1 MYWFQLKFNND
12 GSVVL
17 PTPILGNR
25 NGKKLG
31 ILENVCNINT
41 TDSLEDSPQV
51 SFDVYKYNNGQVVPL
66 WDDLITFKLVY
77 CPEFD
82 NWFEAIVEEKESDK
96 GVLKNVSLTNLGDA
110 ELSQIRVYG
119 LDINTEDSII
129 YDDNY
134 KPTVLYDANDPAHS
148 LLHRVMSFAPHYQI
162 GYIDLPQSVC
172 QLQRTFS
179 FNDQTVLECLKTI
192 SEELSLFIVPI
203 TCDDGH
209 GNIYRGIDVY
219 DVLSTCSDC
228 GYRGFFQH
236 ECPRCGGSNIFEGFG
251 EDTTILVSADA
262 LGNDL
267 SVATNTDAI
276 ANCYH
281 LQAGDD
287 LMTAAVRQCNPN
299 GTGYIWSFTNEMLA
313 EMSSDLSD
321 AITRYNRRYGD
332 YMSNH
337 EYTDATAKTI
347 NYNELIQK
355 YTTLDEDFDIPPLA
369 NPIVGYPNL
378 IEGWYNALDFYYY
391 LKTSLMPSESTDN
404 ISAQTEAE
412 NLYDELSGSHV
423 AIGNTAN
430 LSLAAA
436 STAVMNNARL
446 IANTIYEVSIF
457 KAALSGT
464 TWTGQL
470 QVKNFYNA
478 DDAAVT
484 QQFSVT
490 IDDNYETYVAG
501 KVMKTLYNTTQGQSA
516 VAAMFTQTYE
526 QVRNA
531 LKLYSLDEL
540 NNINKAFNGAI
551 EVISKF
557 KGDQPDSDLYLL
569 IYVPTKDKLDLVQA
583 ELARREHE
591 VDNVQLVID
600 MIFNDYITPTQQAL
614 NFENFLGSRLW
625 IELNSFRREANYS
638 DGSYVSTAFRRKF
651 NYSDSQFISD
661 SLTNGEMVARAYE
674 FLVQAEQKM
683 AENNK
688 YSYQINSSLKNL
700 MVIPE
705 FTALRDYFYCGA
717 WIRIKTDNG
726 QLFRLRLISWE
737 MNFDNPESLT
747 VSFSDVSDTSNVRE
761 AQQIIAQSVDL
772 VKNQKRNTNKLN
784 NKFTA
789 ITDDMQC
796 DYVIKDSFTGGSAYD
811 NIEIIGDQMV
821 TTFEVLDGLIQGK
834 ISQGEA
840 MSIIQQELNKITL
853 SVQNG
858 EYIPVSRPYPS
869 GVNPYEEEWYERT
882 TEYGYRK
889 IYPEGNENPQAE
901 GWYEKVN
908 NTYVLSTDTE
918 VDPEKEYYERGY
930 QYVYYRTSD
939 TYAQPSKQYYTHEGG
954 ESSIQIFYDGIA
966 LTTSGRITLGGTV
979 VFVSELEEGTTVI
992 NGSCIQTGVIKSNN
1006 YDYTE
1011 GELYSDTGTALYLDD
1026 GTIRTPG
1033 FYLEDGTLH
1042 IREHGYIGGA
1052 EILTKDDG
1060 DGTLL
1065 DHVNN
1070 AWKLRSAPVDA
1081 EGTRYYT
1088 YLTKN
1093 KNLYVVN
1100 SADAGHS
1107 STTDVSDECSI
1118 GSKKYPWKKGY
1129 FKYLRVQEERMV
1141 NGVKKAF
1148 TYNVIPEG
1156 MEYTLERGDWYQDSG
1171 FWCLDTR
1178 IEGLVPLES
1187 NMVADCYPTQFYN
1200 EFYGCRI
1207 SMYVYDEAESGG
1219 NNNVIFYA
1227 ESQPSRD
1234 LPIVIVAEDYVTPQ
1248 PEGATDF
1255 DAVYDPETNSLACTW
1270 SSPSDAS
1277 IFLQWEKDTVIIEK
1291 ASYSEITN
1299 IVGDEDPHAL
1309 YWFEEID
1316 GEYEP
1321 TEDEEVISGKTY
1333 YEEVWTQVY
1342 SEDSTIKDA
1351 HETDPLIIDDGGA

>member
-1 MYWFQLKFNND
+1 MYFIHLNFNSD
-12 GSVVL
+12 GSAIPL
-17 PTPILGNR
+17 TFILGNR
-25 NGKKLG
+25 NGKRLG
-31 ILENVCNINT
+31 ILDNVCNINT
-41 TDSLEDSPQV
+41 SDSTDDSPQV
-51 SFDVYKYNNGQVVPL
+51 SFDVYKYNNNKIMHL
-66 WDDLITFKLVY
+66 WDELVTFKLVY
-77 CPEFD
+77 IPEYD
-82 NWFEAIVEEKESDK
+82 NWFEAVVEEKESDR
-96 GVLKNVSLTNLGDA
+96 GVMKNVSLMHLGDA

-129 YDDNY
+129 YDENY
-134 KPTVLYDANDPAHS
+134 KPTVLYDAHDPAHS
-148 LLHRVMSFAPHYQI
+148 LLHRVMSFAPHYTHFSV
-162 GYIDLPQSVC
+162 DLPDSVC

-192 SEELSLFIVPI
+192 SEELSLFII
-203 TCDDGH
+203 TDTYDG
-209 GNIYRGIDVY
+209 GNGIYRGIEVY
-219 DVLSTCSDC
+219 DVLSTCRDC

-236 ECPRCGGSNIFEGFG
+236 ECPKCGSQNIFHGFG
-251 EDTTILVSADA
+251 EETTILVSADA

-267 SVATNTDAI
+267 SVSTNTDAI

-299 GTGYIWSFTNEMLA
+299 GTGYIWSFTNEMLN
-313 EMSSDLSD
+313 EMSPELRT
-321 AITRYNRRYGD
+321 AIGNYNTLYQG
-332 YMSNH
+332 YMKTH
-337 EYTDATAKTI
+337 EYTDSSSKTS
-347 NYNELIQK
+347 NYNTLISK
-355 YTTLDEDFDIPPLA
+355 YRHLDDDFDIPALD

-404 ISAQTEAE
+404 ISAQIEAT
-412 NLYDELSGSHV
+412 NLYNELSGSTV

-446 IANTIYEVSIF
+446 IVNTIYEVSVF

-470 QVKNFYNA
+470 QLKNFYNA

-490 IDDNYETYVAG
+490 IDDDYEAYVAG

-516 VAAMFTQTYE
+516 VAAMFAQTLP
-526 QVRNA
+526 QVQAA
-531 LKLYSLDEL
+531 LQLYSLDEL
-540 NNINKAFNGAI
+540 NNINKAFNGTM

-557 KGDQPDSDLYLL
+557 KGDQPDSELYTP
-569 IYVPTKDKLDLVQA
+569 IYVPTKAKLDAVQA
-583 ELARREHE
+583 ELALREQE
-591 VDNVQLVID
+591 VNAVQAVVN
-600 MIFNDYITPTQQAL
+600 MIFDDYITPTQEDL
-614 NFENFLGSRLW
+614 NFENYLGSTLW
-625 IELNSFRREANYS
+625 VELNSFRREANYS

-661 SLTNGEMVARAYE
+661 SLTNGEMIARAYE

-700 MVIPE
+700 LVIPE
-705 FTALRDYFYCGA
+705 FEPLRHAFFCGL
-717 WIRIKTDNG
+717 WIRIKTDDG

-737 MNFDNPESLT
+737 MNYDNPESLT
-747 VSFSDVSDTSNVRE
+747 VSFADVSNTSNIRE

-772 VKNQKRNTNKLN
+772 VKNQKRSSNKLS

-834 ISQGEA
+834 IAKGEA
-840 MSIIQQELNKITL
+840 MSLIQQELNKITL

-858 EYIPVSRPYPS
+858 EYVLVYPVGDEDPF
-869 GVNPYEEEWYERT
+869 EEEWYERD

-889 IYPEGNENPQAE
+889 VYPEGDEDPSAE
-901 GWYEKVN
+901 GWYEKDEYDN
-908 NTYVLSTDTE
+908 YFLTSDTE
-918 VDPEKEYYERGY
+918 VDPNKDYYEAGY
-930 QYVYYRTSD
+930 QYVYYRTTD
-939 TYAQPSKQYYTHEGG
+939 TVVDPYKDYYKHVGG

-966 LTTSGRITLGGTV
+966 LTTAGEITLGGTV
-979 VFVSELEEGTTVI
+979 VFVSQLEEGTTVI
-992 NGSCIQTGVIKSNN
+992 NGSCIQTGVIKSHNYAEGDRYSTAGTAIYLNN
-1006 YDYTE
+1006 GNIQTPGFAVEDGTVYIRDGGYIGDAKIMTI
-1011 GELYSDTGTALYLDD
+1011 GDTGTYLD
-1026 GTIRTPG
+1026 
-1033 FYLEDGTLH
+1033 H
-1042 IREHGYIGGA
+1042 SNH
-1052 EILTKDDG
+1052 
-1060 DGTLL
+1060 
-1065 DHVNN
+1065 
-1070 AWKLRSAPVDA
+1070 AWKLRSAPIDD

-1088 YLTKN
+1088 FLTQN
-1093 KNLYVVN
+1093 KILYVSN
-1100 SADAGHS
+1100 SEKGGHKPEN
-1107 STTDVSDECSI
+1107 DVSGECSI
-1118 GSKKYPWKKGY
+1118 GSKNMPWRKGY
-1129 FKYLRVQEERMV
+1129 FKYLRVQEERNNHV
-1141 NGVKKAF
+1141 Y

-1156 MEYTLERGDWYQDSG
+1156 LAYTLDQSDWYQDSG

-1178 IEGLVPLES
+1178 IEGLVPLDS

-1207 SMYVYDEAESGG
+1207 SMYVYDEAGSGG

-1234 LPIVIVAEDYVTPQ
+1234 LPIVIVAEDYTSPH

-1291 ASYSEITN
+1291 ASYNEITN
-1299 IVGDEDPHAL
+1299 IVGDENPHAL

-1316 GEYEP
+1316 GEYELS
-1321 TEDEEVISGKTY
+1321 EDEEVVSGKTY

-1342 SEDSTIKDA
+1342 SEDSTTKDA
-1351 HETDPLIIDDGGA
+1351 HKTDPLVIGA